1 MKKTAHLR
9 GPFCLA
15 TTANHCEVVAAS
27 LVTGGEA
34 GAALAVSVLAGVE
47 VAASV
52 EGAGD
57 EATEA
62 GAAEDAEELG
72 AGSVF
77 SGAGLS
83 GLVLALLAVDDFV
96 DMLDAVERGA
106 GVAGAATAGV
116 RRSSVAVLRRGAG
129 VLTGLASATLGAGSG
144 LAIAGAG
151 ATSAAGVA
159 AGSDGATGLEA
170 VCATGPGTTIS
181 LSLTLRSNISA
192 PTTTE
197 AVMTPKAIPK
207 CFMGFSF
214 VQSSR

>member
-1 MKKTAHLR
+1 LTRL
-9 GPFCLA
+9 
-15 TTANHCEVVAAS
+15 NHCDVVAAS
-27 LVTGGEA
+27 LVTGAEG
-34 GAALAVSVLAGVE
+34 GATLAVSVLAGGE
-47 VAASV
+47 LAASV

-57 EATEA
+57 EATAA
-62 GAAEDAEELG
+62 GAVVDAVELG
-72 AGSVF
+72 AGSGF
-77 SGAGLS
+77 SAAGLS
-83 GLVLALLAVDDFV
+83 ELVFAVLAVDDFV
-96 DMLDAVERGA
+96 DVLEAVERGA
-106 GVAGAATAGV
+106 GVVGAAAAGV
-116 RRSSVAVLRRGAG
+116 RRNSVAVLRRGAG

-151 ATSAAGVA
+151 ATSAGGVA
-159 AGSDGATGLEA
+159 AGSDAATGLEA
-170 VCATGPGTTIS
+170 VCATGLGTTIS

>member
-1 MKKTAHLR
+1 
-9 GPFCLA
+9 
-15 TTANHCEVVAAS
+15 VAAS
-27 LVTGGEA
+27 FVTGAEA

-57 EATEA
+57 EATAA
-62 GAAEDAEELG
+62 GAVEDAVELG
-72 AGSVF
+72 VGSEF

-83 GLVLALLAVDDFV
+83 GLMVAVLVDDFV
-96 DMLDAVERGA
+96 DVLDAVERGA
-106 GVAGAATAGV
+106 GAAAAGV
-116 RRSSVAVLRRGAG
+116 RRNSVAVLRRGAG

-151 ATSAAGVA
+151 ATSAGGVA
-159 AGSDGATGLEA
+159 AGSDAATGLEA
-170 VCATGPGTTIS
+170 VCATGLGTTIS

-192 PTTTE
+192 PATTE